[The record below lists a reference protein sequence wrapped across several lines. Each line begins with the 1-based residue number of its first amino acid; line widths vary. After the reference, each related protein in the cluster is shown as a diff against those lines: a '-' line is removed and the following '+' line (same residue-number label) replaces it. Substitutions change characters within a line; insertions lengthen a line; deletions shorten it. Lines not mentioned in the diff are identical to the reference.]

1 MGGNRIRQEVYRKM
15 RMKHY
20 SFRKLGILILAVS
33 LLAFGAGCDTAPDIT
48 SSTPFTTPVITPDGP
63 VTLTVGSTKA
73 FKNTNRFADYWYGVL
88 SNLTTHDSLFKLNSE
103 MELVPWLATGW
114 QISDDST
121 EFTFTITDQASF
133 HDGVPLTVE
142 DVKFSVEYYR
152 DNVPGAAWMKEIIDT
167 VTTDGNDVTLKLT
180 RPYGNL
186 MSEFMTYSII
196 PRHIWEGVD
205 NPAEY
210 NGDDMA
216 VGSGPFKLVS
226 WDEAAGLFV
235 FEANDDYF
243 LGAPT
248 VDRLEVSVFRN
259 MDTLVM
265 SLIRG
270 DIDTWWDYSGEFPF
284 TYVPPLLKAG
294 NIEFAS
300 ATFLGIPAA
309 VGFNMDKYPAS
320 ELDFRRAVSYGVNY
334 GEIADYV
341 FSGYGTEPS
350 GGFVPGS
357 HTNYNTDIPR
367 MEYNPDKAVEL
378 LDAMGIKDT
387 DGDGYRERPDGEKI
401 VLKLLTRNSIA
412 SLVRATEMTVA
423 NLRDIGLDS
432 EVRALDT
439 STWVAAKDEGDY
451 DLIFF
456 RATPWGTLM
465 HASHASGYFDSRRT
479 GSGVLHNFSDADY
492 LALCDQ
498 RLATADPARQRELD
512 LMIQQY
518 HYDYLPGIPLV
529 WIDSV
534 YPYREGW
541 DNWVIDHI
549 YGGVV
554 NSFSWSQVQAPSE

>member
-1 MGGNRIRQEVYRKM
+1 MRKQHFIGG
-15 RMKHY
+15 
-20 SFRKLGILILAVS
+20 KLWILILVVS
-33 LLAFGAGCDTAPDIT
+33 LLIMPVGCGESGSETGPAEDISPSTVPDE
-48 SSTPFTTPVITPDGP
+48 VAAP

-103 MELVPWLATGW
+103 MEPVPWLATGW

-121 EFTFTITDQASF
+121 EFTFTITDKASF
-133 HDGVPLTVE
+133 HDGVPLTAD

-152 DNVPGAAWMKEIIDT
+152 DNVPGAAWMKEIVDT
-167 VTTDGNDVTLKLT
+167 VTVDGNDVTLKLT

-186 MSEFMTYSII
+186 MTEFMTYSII

-210 NGDDMA
+210 NGDDMT

-226 WDEAAGLFV
+226 WDEAAGVFV
-235 FEANDDYF
+235 FEANEDYF
-243 LGAPT
+243 RGVPT

-265 SLIRG
+265 SLTRG
-270 DIDTWWDYSGEFPF
+270 DVDTWWDYSGEFPF
-284 TYVPPLLKAG
+284 TYVPPLLKDG
-294 NIEFAS
+294 NIKFAS

-309 VGFNMDKYPAS
+309 VGFNMDNYPSS
-320 ELDFRRAVSYGVNY
+320 ELDFRRAVSYAVNY
-334 GEIADYV
+334 REIADYV
-341 FSGYGTEPS
+341 YSGYGVVPS
-350 GGFVPGS
+350 YGFVPGS
-357 HTNYNTDIPR
+357 HVNYNSDIPQ
-367 MEYNPDKAVEL
+367 MAYDFAQAGEL
-378 LDAMGIKDT
+378 LDAMGIVDT
-387 DGDGYRERPDGEKI
+387 DGDGYREQPNGEKI

-423 NLRDIGLDS
+423 NLRAVGLDS

-451 DLIFF
+451 DLVYF

-479 GSGVLHNFSDADY
+479 GSGVLHNFNQPEY

-498 RLATADPARQRELD
+498 RLATADPAKQRELD

-541 DNWVIDHI
+541 DNWVIDQI

-554 NSFSWSQVQAPSE
+554 NSFSWSQVRGPEK